1 MDTNTI
7 MLIALAVILV
17 LSAVVIWL
25 VNRGSGVE
33 RVEHI
38 EEDEDVEVVE
48 DTKTTRTR
56 EDTRQ

>member
-17 LSAVVIWL
+17 LSAVGIWL

-33 RVEHI
+33 SIKHTEEEEEI
-38 EEDEDVEVVE
+38 ETAEESSVAKDL
-48 DTKTTRTR
+48 
-56 EDTRQ
+56 